1 MTKRFT
7 TTTLRWSE
15 NENHWKSHKPNISKT
30 HSSPLQGSP
39 TSRIY
44 HLMIWG
50 GADVVITQI
59 KCIMNVMHM
68 NHPETISSPF
78 PQSMEKLSSTK
89 LAPGAKK
96 VGDLCFKVQKTLL
109 HCDEMVMLLRCI
121 LRFPNRKNPKPKE
134 TGLKAHRAVFSFPA
148 LLTHC
153 QGVFRHRKLCSQP
166 SR

>member
-7 TTTLRWSE
+7 TTTLRQSE

-30 HSSPLQGSP
+30 HSSRLQGSP

-44 HLMIWG
+44 RLMIWG

-68 NHPETISSPF
+68 NHPETISSPC
-78 PQSMEKLSSTK
+78 PQSMEKLSTK

-96 VGDLCFKVQKTLL
+96 VGDLCFKVNTSSSWWNGHVTSMHFK
-109 HCDEMVMLLRCI
+109 V
-121 LRFPNRKNPKPKE
+121 PKPKE
-134 TGLKAHRAVFSFPA
+134 TGLKAHRAVFSFPT

-153 QGVFRHRKLCSQP
+153 QGVFRHRKLWAQP